1 MIWPH
6 ILLFFV
12 PAYSVPVRMGPL
24 YKLITFTPQA
34 LDTSARNSLL
44 LVMQMT
50 FSFTFFRY
58 MPNCHTLNKVYP
70 YFFLHSPHHYL
81 TYCIFYLYW
90 FPICLLLARKFK
102 EAGSFMYFVYC
113 CVSQAL
119 NETQAYSRFSL
130 DVSRLDKFIKS
141 PLYVAERHQEL
152 FLPWRA
158 IIFWGSGSIQFI
170 SFR

>member
-152 FLPWRA
+152 FLP
-158 IIFWGSGSIQFI
+158 
-170 SFR
+170 